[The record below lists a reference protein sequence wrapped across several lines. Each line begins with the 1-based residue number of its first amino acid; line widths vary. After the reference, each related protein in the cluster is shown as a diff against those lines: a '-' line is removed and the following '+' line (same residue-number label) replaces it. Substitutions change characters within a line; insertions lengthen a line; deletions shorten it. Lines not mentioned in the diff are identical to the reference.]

1 VVRSRPAC
9 ARVPGSTVLVASW
22 NINSVRARTDRLLGW
37 LEARRPDVVC
47 LQELKC
53 TDEQF
58 PSEQVRALG
67 YHPALFGQKS
77 YNGVAIL
84 ARSEPERVERG
95 FLDGEDDDAARVLSA
110 TVAGVRVTSVYAPN
124 GQAVGSPAYQQKLEW
139 YGRLRRW
146 LDVRHRP
153 AQPLIV
159 CGDFNVAPEE
169 RDVWDPRLWEGQTLF
184 SLPERAA
191 LTRAVEFGLEDTFR
205 RLHPEPG
212 RYSWWDYRML
222 GFQKNRG
229 LRLDHI
235 YATGPLA
242 TALQAAGIDREARKG
257 PQPSD
262 HAPVWARFR
271 LPGEAEPPSD
281 SFGE

>member
-1 VVRSRPAC
+1 MLIA
-9 ARVPGSTVLVASW
+9 TW
-22 NINSVRARTDRLLGW
+22 NINSVRARTERLLAW

-58 PSEQVRALG
+58 PSERVRALG
-67 YHPALFGQKS
+67 YHPVLFGQKS

-84 ARSEPERVERG
+84 SRVEPERLERG
-95 FLDGEDDDAARVLSA
+95 FLDGEDDDQARVVSA
-110 TVAGVRVTSVYAPN
+110 TVGPVRVASFYAPN
-124 GQAVGSPAYQQKLEW
+124 GQAVDSPAYHQKLEW

-153 AQPLIV
+153 DELLAV

-169 RDVWDPRLWEGQTLF
+169 RDVWDPKLWEGQTLF

-191 LTRAVEFGLEDTFR
+191 LRNATAFGLEDTFR
-205 RLHPEPG
+205 RLHPEAG

-235 YATGPLA
+235 YATPPLA
-242 TALQAAGIDREARKG
+242 ALLQAAGIDREARKG
-257 PQPSD
+257 TQPSD

-271 LPGEAEPPSD
+271 LPGEVETPSD
-281 SFGE
+281 RFE